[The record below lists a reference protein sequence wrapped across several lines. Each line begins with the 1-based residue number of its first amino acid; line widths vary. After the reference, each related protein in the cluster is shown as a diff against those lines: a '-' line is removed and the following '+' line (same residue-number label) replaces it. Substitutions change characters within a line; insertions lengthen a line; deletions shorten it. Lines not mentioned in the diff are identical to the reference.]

1 MEQSK
6 VDSLPIVSMRP
17 VNIVITVIGNL
28 EVFEL
33 FVLLSSLLQSCAYGV
48 AKNGQEAT
56 TLVAPS
62 LLFHK

>member
-1 MEQSK
+1 
-6 VDSLPIVSMRP
+6 MRP